1 MKSAAVFGMI
11 GVGILLLFMS
21 GVWSSLQ
28 PGTSS
33 WTNEKDLKLSEVSDK
48 MHLLTA
54 KVASA
59 ESHPSMHGGP
69 DLPKAKAELATLVEE
84 NKTLMN
90 EFKGI
95 QARPHTISKFMK
107 WTGIALTVVGIC
119 GWYAVSQSR

>member
-1 MKSAAVFGMI
+1 MKSAVAFGMI
-11 GVGILLLFMS
+11 GIGVLLLLLS

-33 WTNEKDLKLSEVSDK
+33 WTNEKDLRLSEVSDK
-48 MHLLTA
+48 MHILSA
-54 KVASA
+54 KVSIA
-59 ESHPSMHGGP
+59 ESRPSMHGGP
-69 DLPKAKAELATLVEE
+69 DLPKAKVELEALREE

-95 QARPHTISKFMK
+95 QARPHTMSKFMK
-107 WTGIALTVVGIC
+107 WTGISLTLVGLA